1 MKNNKLFILALA
13 LISAIGVSAC
23 QNTWHG
29 AGEDV
34 EHMGEK
40 MQDSSGR

>member
-1 MKNNKLFILALA
+1 MTMNKAAL
-13 LISAIGVSAC
+13 LSAMMLSVLSVSAC

-40 MQDSSGR
+40 MQDSSGK